1 MKNIK
6 ISLWLLV
13 MALFVASCE
22 QEDGALYENP
32 DGKVL
37 VSLATGK
44 YIAELAPD
52 DGTQITVQINRN
64 STKGAFDAPFS
75 FKSSSTLFTMSDT
88 VAHFADGEAITHLV
102 ISYPGSAQM
111 GIGTTYTLTL
121 VAKADLLS
129 PGGVS
134 TQTLTLNRRLTWV
147 DAGIGQWKEGL
158 IVPVFGTPAITYD
171 VAVQRAEE
179 AEGVYRMVN
188 PYGFGVYPYTEASEV
203 LRDPCYVLIN
213 AADPAKATIPEAGI
227 GIDWGY
233 GEIFVGTLAY
243 GTRTGKTITF
253 PARSLAVGMR
263 DYEGGALAFYAA
275 ECVLI
280 VP

>member
-13 MALFVASCE
+13 MALFAASCE

-32 DGKVL
+32 DGKVM
-37 VSLATGK
+37 VSLASGR
-44 YIAELAPD
+44 YIAELIPN

-88 VAHFADGEAITHLV
+88 VAHFADGESITHLV

-111 GIGTTYTLTL
+111 GIGTTYTLT
-121 VAKADLLS
+121 VSAKADLLS

-147 DAGIGQWKEGL
+147 DVGIGQWKEGL
-158 IVPVFGTPAITYD
+158 IVPLFGAPAITYD

-188 PYGFGVYPYTEASEV
+188 PYKYEVYPYTGADEV
-203 LRDPCYVLIN
+203 LRDPCYVLVN
-213 AADPAKATIPEAGI
+213 AADPDKVTIPEAGL

-233 GEIFVGTLAY
+233 GEIFVRTLTY

-263 DYEGGALAFYAA
+263 DYQDGAVFYAE